1 MAELLDNIFWHT
13 LTGPHARFA
22 AGAGNARRYASG
34 FSPILG
40 FASVDQPDFAALRP
54 YCDPGERFYCG
65 GWAGPVPPGW
75 KLEAESLMCCMRWEG
90 TPPGEDD
97 LPDAIRLGPSHAEQ
111 ALALA
116 QLTNPGPFGLRTIEL
131 GEYYGCFDHGRLI
144 AMAGERMHAGT
155 LREVSGVCTHPDFQ
169 GRGYARRLMIKVM
182 LHELAR
188 GEIPFLHVMS
198 ANATARRLYERL
210 GFRVYH
216 EQVVRVVAL
225 DSP

>member
-22 AGAGNARRYASG
+22 AGAGHARRYAAG

-40 FASVDQPDFAALRP
+40 FATVDRPDFDALRP
-54 YCDPGERFYCG
+54 YCSPGERFYCG
-65 GWAGPVPPGW
+65 GWAGPMPGGW
-75 KLEAESLMCCMRWEG
+75 TLEAESLMCCMRWEG

-97 LPDAIRLGPSHAEQ
+97 LPDAVRLTSSHAPE

-131 GEYYGCFDHGRLI
+131 GEYYGCFEAGRLI
-144 AMAGERMHAGT
+144 AMAGERMHAGE

-182 LHELAR
+182 RRELAR

-198 ANATARRLYERL
+198 ANATARHLYERL

-225 DSP
+225 AAP